1 MKFTYDKFLKI
12 LIEIIFEEEKTDYE
26 YLEQVILRHA
36 YSRGLVELKND
47 KFVLSKKGQDVLY
60 GEI

>member
-47 KFVLSKKGQDVLY
+47 KFVLTEKG
-60 GEI
+60 

>member
-12 LIEIIFEEEKTDYE
+12 LLAIIFEEEKTDYE

-36 YSRGLVELKND
+36 YSQGLVELKEN
-47 KFVLSKKGQDVLY
+47 KFVLSKKGQEV
-60 GEI
+60 